1 MPISVKVPTV
11 LVTGASRGI
20 GSTIARKFAS
30 QGFHLILIARD
41 RKALANLKKDLEQEF
56 KIECHIYAADLS
68 NAEGLQQTLT
78 GISAMHKR
86 IDVLVN
92 NAGIYEPGQVSSQ
105 SEQELKRML
114 EVNLFAA
121 WRLSQWAIPLLQKG
135 KKPLIINIGSV
146 AGLNAYPNGGAY
158 SVSKYA
164 LNGYTKNLREELKE
178 QGIRVTVINP
188 GATWSSSWEGVRL
201 PKSRLMPAEDI
212 AEACTFCYQLSPST
226 VVEEMTIR
234 PLLGDVKEEE
244 M

>member
-20 GSTIARKFAS
+20 GSAIARKFAS

-68 NAEGLQQTLT
+68 NAEGLQQTLA

-92 NAGIYEPGQVSSQ
+92 NAGIYEPGQVSTQ

-121 WRLSQWAIPLLQKG
+121 WRVSQWAIPLLQKG
-135 KKPLIINIGSV
+135 KKPLIINIGSI

-178 QGIRVTVINP
+178 QGIRVTVLNP

-212 AEACTFCYQLSPST
+212 AEACAFCYQLSPST